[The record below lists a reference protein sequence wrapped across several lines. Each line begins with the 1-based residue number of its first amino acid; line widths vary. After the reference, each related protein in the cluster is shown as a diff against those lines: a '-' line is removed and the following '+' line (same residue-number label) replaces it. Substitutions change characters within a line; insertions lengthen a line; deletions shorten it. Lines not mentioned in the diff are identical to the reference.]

1 MFSESIDFFFFM
13 VCFMISIIWNIFYLN
28 KYQIGKI
35 VTFIPYFSSL
45 LITPNNFVLLLI
57 VFKALGVL
65 IWKFY
70 RSTAIIADHSIK
82 IWSIFFYEMSPQYI
96 IFDTNKYST
105 IYICSSYTW
114 AFYNKSA
121 WVISWNFDCFKSAS
135 NLNNYINL

>member
-1 MFSESIDFFFFM
+1 MLTCKGKLTVTFSELIDFFFM
-13 VCFMISIIWNIFYLN
+13 VCLMISIIWDRFYLN

-82 IWSIFFYEMSPQYI
+82 IWSIFFYELSLQFI
-96 IFDTNKYST
+96 LIDTNSYAT
-105 IYICSSYTW
+105 IFIGSSYT
-114 AFYNKSA
+114 
-121 WVISWNFDCFKSAS
+121 
-135 NLNNYINL
+135 

>member
-1 MFSESIDFFFFM
+1 MFSGLNDFFFM

-57 VFKALGVL
+57 IFKAHRVL
-65 IWKFY
+65 ILKVY
-70 RSTAIIADHSIK
+70 RSPAVTADPSSK
-82 IWSIFFYEMSPQYI
+82 IWSIFFDEMSQQYI
-96 IFDTNKYST
+96 IFDTNKYAT
-105 IYICSSYTW
+105 IFICSSYTW
-114 AFYNKSA
+114 TFYNKSA
-121 WVISWNFDCFKSAS
+121 WVISWNLDCFKSTS